1 MKKRT
6 IILHKDELLYDIEAL
21 AYKLAEGT
29 ALEGKAKNT
38 LAADHNETLDGRLLG
53 RMIDVRHATL
63 RKKLTFALSGEQK
76 DSACNAPSA
85 ESDIVFY
92 LSVPDSLDDGLID
105 VVKTYMHE
113 YIVRGVL
120 LDWYKRLGLQTAA
133 VSEIDVQEMHD
144 NVISILRGPSYMKAP
159 LQPWGPR

>member
-38 LAADHNETLDGRLLG
+38 LSADHNETLDGRVLG

-63 RKKLTFALSGEQK
+63 RRKLAFALSGEQK
-76 DSACNAPSA
+76 ESVCNAPTPGS
-85 ESDIVFY
+85 EIVFA
-92 LSVPDSLDDGLID
+92 LSVSKSLDDGLID
-105 VVKTYMHE
+105 VAKTYMHE

-120 LDWYKRLGLQTAA
+120 LDWYRRLGLQTVA
-133 VSEIDVQEMHD
+133 VSESDVQEMLD
-144 NVISILRGPSYMKAP
+144 NVINIMRGPSYMKAP
-159 LQPWGPR
+159 LQPWGPK